1 MDYRWTTVA
10 KGSETVGTATADRIE
25 PYADWERMTRPAWR
39 KGVAADGTALALW
52 QPVLVEL
59 NPGLAG
65 GIKAAAQALQGLID
79 PASLAIGADVQ
90 AMLKRVAATGVQDE
104 LDRRFFVFRPETDA
118 HQPLMDGGEALY
130 QVVHVGPA
138 VPGAFI
144 DPTATGPASVDSAE
158 RAGAIGTTVLTAT
171 VDDVTGIAHE
181 RFRLGRV
188 ATRIARFW
196 AQAQPDFQGGG
207 SAPPA
212 IGTEID
218 AARIDSLLRS
228 QPSEDDIYRVLY
240 PQGQRFIAAAPRSA
254 EAGVRS
260 AADIA
265 DPAHHRPFGRRDSH
279 GTHVLDLA
287 AGEPAED
294 GVHDRPILTVQ
305 LPRLATFETSG
316 ARLDVFVLMA
326 VMRILHWADNW
337 LEGGQTVRA
346 PVVINISYGILA
358 GPKDGSGL
366 MESEIARLV
375 GQRNAQGVA
384 TAVVL
389 PAGNGFRAG
398 CHAVMDLDPG
408 QGDSVTLRVQPED
421 LTTGFVEIWLDRVDR
436 LALTLSPPVGPP
448 VTLTLTGAACV
459 ADWQGRRRGSA
470 AWVTIGRVYVRPAGA
485 RLRVVLAL
493 CPTLN
498 HDDPDLTAP
507 PGAYG
512 IALSNKGAARATA
525 AIDVQRDD
533 ALDDYPAAGRQ
544 AYLDHPSVDAVDPE
558 TLLRDMPRPG
568 QGPVSRIGTIS
579 AHATADA
586 DAVIVVGAA
595 FGRDARAVAALYS
608 GAGAGPERRWPDLAA
623 TGDESR
629 SHPGILGAG
638 TLSGSAAAYS
648 GTSVAAPQVAR
659 AIVDQWRAKGT
670 IGTTPVDIGALLAGG
685 RPLPARDTRL
695 GAGIARAAPGRGRPI
710 RREPD

>member
-10 KGSETVGTATADRIE
+10 TGKEKVGSATADRIE
-25 PYADWERMTRPAWR
+25 PYADWEQMTRPAWR
-39 KGVAADGTALALW
+39 KGVVGGKALALW
-52 QPVLVEL
+52 QPVLAEL
-59 NPGLAG
+59 NPGHVG
-65 GIKAAAQALQGLID
+65 GIRAAAGVLLSLID
-79 PASLAIGADVQ
+79 PLSLAIGADVQ
-90 AMLKRVAATGVQDE
+90 AMLRAVATTGVQDK
-104 LDRRFFVFRPETDA
+104 LDAHFFLFRPETDA
-118 HQPLMDGGEALY
+118 HQPLMDGRDALY
-130 QVVHVGPA
+130 RVLHVGPA

-144 DPTATGPASVDSAE
+144 DPTATGPASVDGAE

-181 RFRLGRV
+181 RFRLGRT

-196 AQAQPDFQGGG
+196 AQAQPDFSTGGP
-207 SAPPA
+207 ARPA
-212 IGTEID
+212 IGTQID
-218 AARIDSLLRS
+218 AARINGLLQS
-228 QPSEDDIYRVLY
+228 QPSEDDLYRELY
-240 PQGQRFIAAAPRSA
+240 PRGLPFIAAAPRSA
-254 EAGVRS
+254 GAGLRS

-265 DPAHHRPFGRRDSH
+265 DPAHHRPFMRDSH

-294 GVHDRPILTVQ
+294 GVADRPILSVQ

-326 VMRILHWADNW
+326 VMRILDWADNW
-337 LEGGQTVRA
+337 QEAGQAVRA

-366 MESEIARLV
+366 MEAEIARLV
-375 GQRNAQGVA
+375 EARNAQGVA

-408 QGDSVTLRVQPED
+408 QGDSVTLRLQPED
-421 LTTGFVEIWLDRVDR
+421 LTTGFVEIWLDRVER
-436 LALTLSPPVGPP
+436 LALTLSPPAGPP
-448 VTLTLTGAACV
+448 VTLTLAGGAACV
-459 ADWQGRRRGSA
+459 ADWQCQRGGGA

-512 IALSNKGAARATA
+512 IALFNEGAAPVTA

-568 QGPVSRIGTIS
+568 QGPVSRLGTIS

-595 FGRDARAVAALYS
+595 FGRDARAEAALYS

-638 TLSGSAAAYS
+638 TLSASAATYS
-648 GTSVAAPQVAR
+648 GTSVAAPQVTR

-695 GAGIARAAPGRGRPI
+695 GAGIARTAPGRGRPI